1 MLELNFPLNIDAIVF
16 IIQLVF
22 QYSVLEL
29 FETYIMMQLNR
40 REQKKKERKE
50 NVKIKNKMSIFSI

>member
-1 MLELNFPLNIDAIVF
+1 MF

-40 REQKKKERKE
+40 SDQKKKKTLNKERKE
-50 NVKIKNKMSIFSI
+50 NVKNKKEYFSYSI

>member
-1 MLELNFPLNIDAIVF
+1 MLELHFPLNIDAIVF

-40 REQKKKERKE
+40 SDQKKKKTLNKERKE
-50 NVKIKNKMSIFSI
+50 NVKNKK